1 MINIFKKFKD
11 GLKKTTSNFS
21 KGIKEIIIN
30 KEIGDKELEKIE
42 EFLIQSDVG
51 AVSYT
56 HLTLPTKRIV

>member
-42 EFLIQSDVG
+42 EFLI
-51 AVSYT
+51 
-56 HLTLPTKRIV
+56 K

>member
-30 KEIGDKELEKIE
+30 KEIGDKELEKME
-42 EFLIQSDVG
+42 EQHVNYIRDK
-51 AVSYT
+51 
-56 HLTLPTKRIV
+56 HEKI